1 MIICGSCTGVVI
13 GFNQTE
19 YEVSESEPLTSV
31 YIELVTGILRKEVT
45 VFATISD
52 DTTLGTYFKLNM
64 YYFMTLFVL
73 Y

>member
-1 MIICGSCTGVVI
+1 MWFIHAGAVI

-19 YEVSESEPLTSV
+19 YEVSESAPLASV

-52 DTTLGTYFKLNM
+52 DSALGTYFKLNM
-64 YYFMTLFVL
+64 
-73 Y
+73 